1 MGFFA
6 SELYAILERRA
17 EHPQVGTPWTIL
29 SRLGIHPQ
37 QVDRLRKANDEL
49 GLIATLPAAL
59 ISKVQNELELTKEE
73 YARLMAAMEA
83 DVFLRLLLYHQY
95 PLEEAANRANSIF
108 AAALKD
114 LLAAQGNPP
123 ILPLGDAAE
132 EYPPRRR
139 SRAARQAILHEDQVM

>member
-6 SELYAILERRA
+6 SELYAILERRV

-49 GLIATLPAAL
+49 GLIATLPASL
-59 ISKVQNELELTKEE
+59 ITKIQNELELTKEE
-73 YARLMAAMEA
+73 YARLMAAIEA

-95 PLEEAANRANSIF
+95 SLEEAANRANSIF
-108 AAALKD
+108 AASLKD
-114 LLAAQGNPP
+114 FISAQGNPA
-123 ILPLGDAAE
+123 ILPLEDVAE
-132 EYPPRRR
+132 EVPPRRR
-139 SRAARQAILHEDQVM
+139 GRAARQAMLKEDQVI